1 MKNVFVVLSMVLLL
15 ASCNS
20 SKKAKSSSELFLTG
34 TRWTVIKVKD
44 MMSTSKNPRVLEL
57 SLPDKKGNGSF
68 TGNTG
73 CNTMSG
79 NYSSEKGTKK
89 IQFTNA
95 VTTKMA
101 CDDKQENTFVSA
113 INTVNS
119 YEISG
124 KILKLYSGGDLLLT
138 LEGVNIAQ

>member
-1 MKNVFVVLSMVLLL
+1 MKNVFVVLTLALFM

-44 MMSTSKNPRVLEL
+44 MMSNSKNPRVLEL
-57 SLPDKKGNGSF
+57 ALPDKKGNGTF
-68 TGNTG
+68 TGNSG
-73 CNTMSG
+73 CNNLSG
-79 NYSSEKGTKK
+79 NYSSAKGTKN
-89 IQFTNA
+89 IQFTN
-95 VTTKMA
+95 VVSTKMA
-101 CDDKQENTFVSA
+101 CDDKQEATVMSA
-113 INTVNS
+113 LNSVNS

-138 LEGVNIAQ
+138 LEGVNIAK